1 MKDIDWLPDWRNPSE
16 YPSPDDLSRYEW
28 MWEFLRRNP
37 RYQEI
42 CDKKWAEYSK
52 FIVSGNKVT
61 IVEAPKILHEEF
73 EFHYSSSFPHYS
85 SNNGDESAVS
95 GRYESSAPIRF
106 INEFPMIWSPT
117 DDNLE
122 KMDLYNFFKRKL
134 KENKVFLSV
143 DLTASIETQLK
154 EISRRLTSIQK
165 DRGLGTKR
173 SHTTKFPLYIRILD
187 ALAKGEK
194 NSIIRDKLFPEK
206 EHIYPDS
213 PRKDRYNYSKKAA
226 IRFRD
231 HDFKLI
237 MINNYQHPETDQPN
251 KI

>member
-1 MKDIDWLPDWRNPSE
+1 MKVTDWIPDWRNSKE
-16 YPSPDDLSRYEW
+16 YPDPDKLSRYEW

-42 CDKKWAEYSK
+42 CDEQWAEFSK
-52 FIVSGNKVT
+52 FTVTGNSVL
-61 IVEAPKILHEEF
+61 INEAPKILHEEF
-73 EFHYSSSFPHYS
+73 EFDYSSSFPHYS
-85 SNNGDESAVS
+85 DDKGDESADA
-95 GRYESSAPIRF
+95 GRYMPLAPIRF
-106 INEFPMIWSPT
+106 RNEFPMIWSPT
-117 DDNLE
+117 EDNLE
-122 KMDLYNFFKRKL
+122 KTDLYNFFKRKL

-154 EISRRLTSIQK
+154 EISRSLTSIQK

-194 NSIIRDKLFPEK
+194 NSIIRDMLFPEI

-213 PRKDRYNYSKKAA
+213 PRKDQYNYSKKAA

-231 HDFKLI
+231 RDFKLI